1 MIAAE
6 VKLWGTRIGA
16 VSVDEH
22 SPYCFFK
29 YDPDFLKSG
38 ISPSPIMMPLSDEIF
53 QFKTLPMETFHGLPG
68 LLADVL
74 PDRFGN
80 ALINAWLAKEG
91 RSPES
96 FNVIERLCYVGKRGM
111 GAIEIF
117 PDQTRSFN
125 RVEEIEVDR
134 LVELCNEILSQKEK
148 TYVSLK
154 EDMNELIKVG
164 TSAGGARAKAVIA
177 YNETTGVIKSGQI
190 DAGKGFAYW
199 LLKLDGVDQKEE
211 TAYTRIEYAYY
222 IMAREAKITMSES
235 RLLLKS
241 GRYHFMTRRFDRS
254 VLPDGTVEKRHMQT
268 LGALVHVDYNE
279 PGLFSYEEAAQ
290 TMAKL
295 NVKKKDFEQF
305 FRYMVFNVMAQNCDD
320 HVKNISFLMDRE
332 GQWSLSPAYDLTYA
346 YNPLGK
352 WASMHQMSI
361 NGKRSLITRE
371 DLLKAAQSMRV
382 SEALALS
389 IIDDVKQALLKWP
402 LFAKEAFLDEKT
414 IQEKTKSFVLF

>member
-16 VSVDEH
+16 VSLDEQ

-38 ISPSPIMMPLSDEIF
+38 ISPSPIMMPLTDEVF
-53 QFKTLPMETFHGLPG
+53 QFKTLPNEAFHGLPG

-80 ALINAWLAKEG
+80 ALINAWLVKEG

-111 GAIEIF
+111 GALEIY
-117 PDQTRSFN
+117 PEKNRLFN

-134 LVELCNEILSQKEK
+134 LVELCNEILNQKEK
-148 TYVSLK
+148 TSVSVK
-154 EDMNELIKVG
+154 EDMNDLIKVG
-164 TSAGGARAKAVIA
+164 TSAGGARAKAIIA
-177 YNETTGVIKSGQI
+177 YNEETGVIKSGQI
-190 DAGKGFAYW
+190 DSGKGFTYW

-211 TAYTRIEYAYY
+211 TSFTRIEYAYY
-222 IMAREAKITMSES
+222 LMAKEAKINMSES
-235 RLLLKS
+235 RLLSKS
-241 GRYHFMTRRFDRS
+241 GRYHFMTRRFDRN
-254 VLPDGTVEKRHMQT
+254 VLPDGTVEKLHMQT

-290 TMAKL
+290 TMTKL
-295 NVKKKDFEQF
+295 NVKRKDFEQF

-320 HVKNISFLMDRE
+320 HVKNISFLMDKQ

-352 WASMHQMSI
+352 WTSMHQMSI
-361 NGKRSLITRE
+361 NGKRSQIIRD
-371 DLLKAAQSMRV
+371 DLLKAAASMRIN
-382 SEALALS
+382 ENLALS
-389 IIDDVKQALLKWP
+389 IIDEVKHALLKWP

-414 IQEKTKSFVLF
+414 IQEKAKTFAIF